1 MVYLRYS
8 SSLFFLLLLLS
19 LPVSIKAQPHQFGC
33 QHWRNAGGQA
43 AHITQSGSRAL
54 NPSIFRSD
62 TFDILHYDIA
72 IDITDYVGRSIKA
85 ETQIRFTPKL
95 DAQNFIRFDLVRL
108 TVDSI
113 KNGNEM
119 LVFSTDSQ
127 FVKVDFPQALNV
139 GDTATISVY
148 YHGQPYQDPVWG
160 GFYFEAGYI
169 YNLGIGLST
178 IPPNFGKVWYPCFDS
193 FVERATYTYHVKS
206 SGAFKAHCQGD
217 FMGEVALGGDTVIRT
232 YNFDRPIP
240 THLSAIAA
248 SDYRDL
254 TFTHQGNY
262 APVPVKLSAKPADT
276 AAMRLKFGS
285 LDDAINSC
293 EFWYGPTGWPGVGYV
308 LTTDGALEI
317 AGNIAY
323 PQFMMGQT
331 YAENRGLLAH
341 ELGHFWWGNWI
352 APYNHN
358 DMWLKEGPAEYSSHL
373 TVETEDGNAAFVEEV
388 KANHKYVLRSAHVND
403 GGYFPLSPMPDNV
416 IYGDHT
422 YYKGASV
429 MHNLRG
435 YLGDS
440 LFKLAMTD
448 VQNAHPYETIT
459 PDQFRQYLED
469 GGAFPLNDFFDD
481 QVYKTGFAVFV
492 VDSFKVQPIGNQFN
506 VTVNMQQK
514 LRACPTFYGE
524 VPLDLTLVGANRQ
537 RQDFRVIANDQFSE
551 VTVTAPFIPEM
562 VILNGYNRLNQA
574 RTDFEKV
581 YGVGQTIANGTLPHS
596 EFRLFLDT
604 LTDSSL
610 FRIDHIWAAPDSTL
624 RSGEVYQ
631 FSSTHYWH
639 VDGIIAP
646 NSAVRG
652 QISYLGNVSGS
663 FDFDLYDVTE
673 ASGVLI
679 YRENAASTWNVY
691 SDYTFVPGSSLTN
704 GTGNFK
710 IDKLRKGDYAFANGL
725 QPNAIATFQNDKAD
739 FTLFPNPASSS
750 LTLVSEILKEKNA
763 IVSIHAANGS
773 IIQRFTSNIEK
784 NSPLLIDI
792 TSLQSGTYFC
802 SIHSSKGVFLGA
814 KQVLVV
820 K

>member
-1 MVYLRYS
+1 MAYFRKALPLVL
-8 SSLFFLLLLLS
+8 FLLLFNILGF
-19 LPVSIKAQPHQFGC
+19 AQPHQYGC

-54 NPSIFRSD
+54 NPSILRSD

-72 IDITDYVGRSIKA
+72 IDITDYVGRTIKA
-85 ETQIRFTPKL
+85 ETQIQFTPRQN
-95 DAQNFIRFDLVRL
+95 AQNFVRFDLVRL
-108 TVDSI
+108 TVDSV
-113 KNGNEM
+113 KNGNQM
-119 LVFSTDSQ
+119 LSFETDSQ
-127 FVKVDFPQALNV
+127 YVKVNFLQALNI
-139 GDTATISVY
+139 GDTTTISVY

-160 GFYFEAGYI
+160 GFYFESGYI

-193 FVERATYTYHVKS
+193 FVERATYTYHVKT

-217 FMGEVALGGDTVIRT
+217 FIGEVALGGDTVIRT
-232 YNFDRPIP
+232 YNFTKQIP

-254 TFTHQGNY
+254 TFVHQGNY

-276 AAMRLKFGS
+276 ASMRLKFGS

-293 EFWYGPTGWPGVGYV
+293 EYWYGPTGWQGVGYA

-323 PQFMMGQT
+323 PQFMMGQP

-341 ELGHFWWGNWI
+341 ELGHYWWGNWI

-373 TVETEDGNAAFVEEV
+373 TVETEDGRAAFIEEI
-388 KANHKYVLRSAHVND
+388 KANHLYVMRSAHTND
-403 GGYFPLSPMPDNV
+403 GGYFPLSPMPDDV

-440 LFKLAMTD
+440 LFKQTMTA

-481 QVYKTGFAVFV
+481 QIYKPGFSVFV
-492 VDSFKVQPIGNQFN
+492 VDSFKVTPSGNQFN
-506 VTVNMQQK
+506 VNVDIQQK
-514 LRACPTFYGE
+514 LRACPSFYGE

-537 RQDFRVIANDQFSE
+537 RQDFRVIANGQYSE
-551 VTVTAPFIPEM
+551 VSVTASFVPEM

-581 YGVGQTIANGTLPHS
+581 YGPGEAAPSGNLPYS
-596 EFRLFLDT
+596 EFKLTLDT
-604 LTDSSL
+604 LLDSSL
-610 FRIDHIWAAPDSTL
+610 VRIEHIWAAPDSAL

-631 FSSTHYWH
+631 FSNTHYWH
-639 VDGIIAP
+639 IDGIIAP
-646 NSAVRG
+646 NSEVKG
-652 QISYLGNVSGS
+652 QISYLANVPGS
-663 FDFDLYDVTE
+663 FDFSLYDVTE
-673 ASGVLI
+673 ANAVLI
-679 YRENAASTWNVY
+679 YRENAASQWNVY
-691 SDYTFVPGSSLTN
+691 SDYTFVPGASLTN
-704 GTGNFK
+704 GTGYFK

-725 QPNAIATFQNDKAD
+725 APNAISKLKTENAD
-739 FTLFPNPASSS
+739 FNLFPNPASNFTTFKSDRIEEQEANI
-750 LTLVSEILKEKNA
+750 TI
-763 IVSIHAANGS
+763 AASNGS
-773 IIQRFTSNIEK
+773 IVQRLSFNIIKNNPIQ
-784 NSPLLIDI
+784 IDI
-792 TSLQSGTYFC
+792 SELQSGTYFC
-802 SIHSSKGVFLGA
+802 TINTSNGGVLGTQ
-814 KQVLVV
+814 KIIVV

>member
-1 MVYLRYS
+1 MIIFR
-8 SSLFFLLLLLS
+8 
-19 LPVSIKAQPHQFGC
+19 VSITLVLFVFSFRNLAVAQPHQYGC

-54 NPSIFRSD
+54 NPSILRSD

-72 IDITDYVGRSIKA
+72 IDITDYAGHTIKA
-85 ETQIRFTPKL
+85 ETQIQFTPKQN
-95 DAQNFIRFDLVRL
+95 AQSFIRFDLVRL
-108 TVDSI
+108 TVDSV
-113 KNGNEM
+113 KLGNQP
-119 LVFSTDSQ
+119 LVFATDSE
-127 FVKVDFPQALNV
+127 FVKIDFPQSLNI
-139 GDTATISVY
+139 GDTTTISVY
-148 YHGQPYQDPVWG
+148 YHGQPYQDPLWG
-160 GFYFEAGYI
+160 GFYFESGYI

-217 FMGEVALGGDTVIRT
+217 FIGEVVVGGDTVIRT
-232 YNFDRPIP
+232 YNFTKQIP

-254 TFTHQGNY
+254 TFVHQGNY

-276 AAMRLKFGS
+276 ASMRSKFGS

-293 EFWYGPTGWPGVGYV
+293 EFWYGPTGWQGVGYA

-341 ELGHFWWGNWI
+341 ELGHYWWGNWI

-373 TVETEDGNAAFVEEV
+373 TVETEDGRAAFVEEV
-388 KANHKYVLRSAHVND
+388 KLNHRYVLRSAHTND

-440 LFKLAMTD
+440 LFKQTMTA
-448 VQNAHPYETIT
+448 VQNAHAYETIT
-459 PDQFRQYLED
+459 PDQFRQYLEE
-469 GGAFPLNDFFDD
+469 GGAFPLDDFFND
-481 QVYKTGFAVFV
+481 QVYKPGFSVFV
-492 VDSFKVQPIGNQFN
+492 VDSFKTEQAGNQFN
-506 VTVNMQQK
+506 VKVDIQQK
-514 LRACPTFYGE
+514 LRACPSFYGE

-537 RQDFRVIANDQFSE
+537 RHDFRVIANGQYSE
-551 VTVTAPFIPEM
+551 VYVTAAFIPEM

-574 RTDFEKV
+574 RTDFENI
-581 YGVGQTIANGTLPHS
+581 YGPGEAAPTSNLPHS

-610 FRIDHIWAAPDSTL
+610 IRIEHIWAAPDSAL
-624 RSGEVYQ
+624 RTGEIYQ

-646 NSAVRG
+646 NSTVRG
-652 QISYLGNVSGS
+652 QISYLGNVAGS
-663 FDFDLYDVTE
+663 FDFDLYDITE
-673 ASGVLI
+673 AKGVLI
-679 YRENAASTWNVY
+679 YRENAASQWKVY

-704 GTGNFK
+704 GTGYFK

-725 QPNAIATFQNDKAD
+725 APNVIPKNELENYN
-739 FTLFPNPASSS
+739 FTLFPNPASSYLTIISESMELKQAIITISS
-750 LTLVSEILKEKNA
+750 L
-763 IVSIHAANGS
+763 NGS
-773 IIQRFTSNIEK
+773 CIQRFTSDFITY
-784 NSPLLIDI
+784 SPFQLNVSELK
-792 TSLQSGTYFC
+792 SGNYFC
-802 SIHSSKGVFLGA
+802 TIQNNKGEFILSKQFTI
-814 KQVLVV
+814 V